1 MKSIGESTMSG
12 YLDKLKSNIARSVI
26 AAALVLSA
34 GAAMAQPNSSSQQII
49 DALKPKQ
56 PLTRSLSVSPAE
68 QAKKAETDKFV
79 DTLRN
84 RPTRSLS
91 IDERQQI
98 ATVAQ
103 ERPRIDLEIKFD
115 FNSANLAK
123 AALAD
128 MDNLGKAL
136 SDPALKGGTFVL
148 AGHTDAVGSDEYNQD
163 LSSRRADT
171 VKRYLTEKFSLVPD
185 RLVTAGYG
193 KTRLKNKDN
202 PKAAENRRV
211 EVVNMADR

>member
-1 MKSIGESTMSG
+1 MSG
-12 YLDKLKSNIARSVI
+12 YLDQLKYNIARSVI
-26 AAALVLSA
+26 AAALALSS
-34 GAAMAQPNSSSQQII
+34 GPAMAQSNPSSQQII
-49 DALKPKQ
+49 DALKSKA
-56 PLTRSLSVSPAE
+56 PLTRSLSVSRAE
-68 QAKKAETDKFV
+68 QAKKAETDKFL

-91 IDERQQI
+91 IDERQKI

-115 FNSANLAK
+115 YNSANIAK

-128 MDNLGKAL
+128 MDSLGKAL
-136 SDPALKGGTFVL
+136 TDPALKGGTFVL

-163 LSSRRADT
+163 LSSRRADS
-171 VKRYLTEKFSLVPD
+171 VKRYLTEKFSLAPD
-185 RLVTAGYG
+185 RLVTAAYG

>member
-1 MKSIGESTMSG
+1 MSS

-26 AAALVLSA
+26 VAALVLPA
-34 GAAMAQPNSSSQQII
+34 GAVMAQHNPSSQQIL

-115 FNSANLAK
+115 YNSATIAK

-136 SDPALKGGTFVL
+136 TDPSLKGGTFVL
-148 AGHTDAVGSDEYNQD
+148 AGHTDAVGGEEYNQD
-163 LSSRRADT
+163 LSSRRADS
-171 VKRYLTEKFSLVPD
+171 VKRYLTDKFSLAPD

-193 KTRLKNKDN
+193 KTRLKNKDD
-202 PKAAENRRV
+202 PKAPENRRV
-211 EVVNMADR
+211 EVVNMADK

>member
-1 MKSIGESTMSG
+1 MSG

-26 AAALVLSA
+26 AATLVLPA
-34 GAAMAQPNSSSQQII
+34 GAALAQHNPSSQQIL

-56 PLTRSLSVSPAE
+56 PLTRSLSVSPAD
-68 QAKKAETDKFV
+68 QAKKAEMDKFV

-115 FNSANLAK
+115 YNSANIAK

-136 SDPALKGGTFVL
+136 IDPSLKGGTFVL
-148 AGHTDAVGSDEYNQD
+148 AGHTDAVGGEDYNQD
-163 LSSRRADT
+163 LSSRRADS
-171 VKRYLTEKFSLVPD
+171 VKRYLMEKFSLVPD

-202 PKAAENRRV
+202 PKAPENHRV
-211 EVVNMADR
+211 EVVNMADK

>member
-1 MKSIGESTMSG
+1 VSG
-12 YLDKLKSNIARSVI
+12 YLDRLKSNIGRSVI
-26 AAALVLSA
+26 VAALVVPA
-34 GAAMAQPNSSSQQII
+34 GAAWAQANPSSQQII
-49 DALKPKQ
+49 DALKAKR

-91 IDERQQI
+91 LDERQQI

-115 FNSANLAK
+115 YNSANIAK
-123 AALAD
+123 TALAD

-136 SDPALKGGTFVL
+136 TDSSLKGSTFVL
-148 AGHTDAVGSDEYNQD
+148 AGHTDAVGSEEYNLD
-163 LSSRRADT
+163 LSSRRADS
-171 VKRYLTEKFSLVPD
+171 VKRYLMEKYSLAPD
-185 RLVTAGYG
+185 HLVTAGYG

-202 PKAAENRRV
+202 PKGAENRRV

>member
-1 MKSIGESTMSG
+1 VSG
-12 YLDKLKSNIARSVI
+12 YLDRLKSNIGRSVI
-26 AAALVLSA
+26 VAALVVPA
-34 GAAMAQPNSSSQQII
+34 GAAWAQANPSSQQII
-49 DALKPKQ
+49 DALKAKR

-68 QAKKAETDKFV
+68 QAKKAETDTFV

-91 IDERQQI
+91 LDERQQI

-115 FNSANLAK
+115 YNSANIAK
-123 AALAD
+123 TALAD

-136 SDPALKGGTFVL
+136 TDSSLKGSTFVL
-148 AGHTDAVGSDEYNQD
+148 AGHTDAVGSEEYNLD
-163 LSSRRADT
+163 LSSRRADS
-171 VKRYLTEKFSLVPD
+171 VKRYLMEKYSLAPD
-185 RLVTAGYG
+185 HLVTAGYG

>member
-1 MKSIGESTMSG
+1 VSG
-12 YLDKLKSNIARSVI
+12 YLDRLKSNIGRSVI
-26 AAALVLSA
+26 VAALVVPA
-34 GAAMAQPNSSSQQII
+34 GAAWAQANPSSQQII
-49 DALKPKQ
+49 DALKAKR

-91 IDERQQI
+91 LDERQQI

-115 FNSANLAK
+115 YNSANIAK
-123 AALAD
+123 TALAD

-136 SDPALKGGTFVL
+136 TDSSLKGSTFVL
-148 AGHTDAVGSDEYNQD
+148 AGHTDAVGSEEYNLD
-163 LSSRRADT
+163 LSSRRADS
-171 VKRYLTEKFSLVPD
+171 VKRYLMEKYSLAPD
-185 RLVTAGYG
+185 HLVTAGYG

-202 PKAAENRRV
+202 PKAPENRRV
-211 EVVNMADR
+211 EVVNMADK

>member
-1 MKSIGESTMSG
+1 MSG
-12 YLDKLKSNIARSVI
+12 YLDRLKSNIACSVI
-26 AAALVLSA
+26 VAALVLPA
-34 GAAMAQPNSSSQQII
+34 GAAMAQANPSSQQII
-49 DALKPKQ
+49 DALKSKR

-91 IDERQQI
+91 MDERQQI

-103 ERPRIDLEIKFD
+103 DRPRIDLEIKFD
-115 FNSANLAK
+115 YNSANIAK
-123 AALAD
+123 TALAD

-136 SDPALKGGTFVL
+136 TDSSLKGSTFVL
-148 AGHTDAVGSDEYNQD
+148 AGHTDAVGSEEYNLD
-163 LSSRRADT
+163 LSSRRADS
-171 VKRYLTEKFSLVPD
+171 VKRYLMEKYSLSPD
-185 RLVTAGYG
+185 HLVTAGYG
-193 KTRLKNKDN
+193 KTRLKNKEN

>member
-1 MKSIGESTMSG
+1 MSG
-12 YLDKLKSNIARSVI
+12 YLDQLKSNIARSVI
-26 AAALVLSA
+26 AAALVLPA
-34 GAAMAQPNSSSQQII
+34 GAAMAQPSPSSQQII
-49 DALKPKQ
+49 DALKPKR
-56 PLTRSLSVSPAE
+56 PVTRSLSFSPAG
-68 QAKKAETDKFV
+68 QAEKAEIDKFV

-115 FNSANLAK
+115 YNSANIAK
-123 AALAD
+123 TALAD

-136 SDPALKGGTFVL
+136 TDPSLKGATFVL
-148 AGHTDAVGSDEYNQD
+148 AGHTDAVGSEEYNQD
-163 LSSRRADT
+163 LSSRRADS
-171 VKRYLTEKFSLVPD
+171 VKRYLTEKFSLAPD

-202 PKAAENRRV
+202 PKAPENRRV
-211 EVVNMADR
+211 EVVNMADK

>member
-1 MKSIGESTMSG
+1 VSG
-12 YLDKLKSNIARSVI
+12 YLDRLKSNIVRSVI
-26 AAALVLSA
+26 VAALVVPA
-34 GAAMAQPNSSSQQII
+34 GAAMAQANPSSQQII
-49 DALKPKQ
+49 DALKAKR

-91 IDERQQI
+91 LDERQQI

-115 FNSANLAK
+115 YNSANIAK
-123 AALAD
+123 TALAD

-136 SDPALKGGTFVL
+136 TDSSLKGSTFVL
-148 AGHTDAVGSDEYNQD
+148 AGHTDAVGSEEYNLD
-163 LSSRRADT
+163 LSSRRADS
-171 VKRYLTEKFSLVPD
+171 VKRYLMEKYSLAPD
-185 RLVTAGYG
+185 HLVTAGYG